1 MSWATHIQARRCARA
16 LRRPAAVLLAGALV
30 FGWGTGLFAAPAAKT
45 HTVTIEGVQFS
56 PATLEVNAGDTV
68 VWNNK
73 DPFPHNVTAE
83 NKAFHS
89 PDFAGGHS
97 WTYKAKTK
105 GVFPYVCTLHPNM
118 KGTLT
123 VK

>member
-1 MSWATHIQARRCARA
+1 MTWAMHQQARGCARA
-16 LRRPAAVLLAGALV
+16 LRHPALALLAGAVLI
-30 FGWGTGLFAAPAAKT
+30 GSAAGLSAAPAAKT
-45 HTVTIEGVQFS
+45 HTVVIEGVQFS

-68 VWNNK
+68 VWKNK
-73 DPFPHNVTAE
+73 DPFPHNVTAQ

-89 PDFAGGHS
+89 PDFGGGQS

-118 KGTLT
+118 KATLI